1 MVISGAV
8 DTTGGSCGVRSS
20 AVTAAAALA
29 ARRLLPAR
37 IASSNKPITTT
48 APTSQPIGP
57 FADIAVEP
65 VVVDGA
71 LAGATVTSGALDALN
86 AGVDA
91 AAGAASLALT
101 ASLAFAA
108 G

>member
-8 DTTGGSCGVRSS
+8 DTTGGSCGARSS

-65 VVVDGA
+65 AVDGA